1 MGGAQDAMESAT
13 TFDLV
18 VIGAGINGLGI
29 ARDAA
34 RRGLKVIVLEKED
47 ICYGVSAWSGRL
59 AHGGL
64 RYLEHRDFAL
74 VRESLRERERM
85 IQLAPHLV
93 KPLRLLMPLYAHN
106 RRPSWLIR
114 LGMILYDLLSF
125 DKRTGGH
132 EMLNTEATRR
142 RFPGIALQGLGGAAV
157 FTEGQIEYA
166 ERLCVELAVAAAA
179 DSAVIRTKAQV
190 EEPVI
195 EDGRVVGVT
204 YRDTTNDT
212 MREVRAPLVLNV
224 AGPWIDRIFKRGAP
238 PQPRLNGGTKGS
250 HLIVDPFPGAPKDVV
265 YYESKTDGRL
275 VLVIPWAGRYMI
287 GTTDLRFDDDPD
299 EARCSA
305 VEMNYLLGEVN
316 QLIPEAKLAPR
327 DVLYTFSGVR
337 PLPYAPAL
345 DEAKIPR
352 SHVLHDHAPGLPGL
366 VTVVGGKLTTFRQLA
381 EDAVDDAFRRLARP
395 VPPCMTAKLPFPGA
409 VFDAEETRGHLIGVG
424 LSQRSANRLIGLYGG
439 RSRAVADEAKTDI
452 ELLKVVHE
460 TSGAIGAELV
470 FAMRH
475 EFAAT
480 LGDVLARRLLLAFEP
495 GHALDEAGPMAA
507 LIGARFSWDVGRQA
521 AEVAGYKAWLSHLAV
536 PEQFASQEAAA

>member
-1 MGGAQDAMESAT
+1 MMD
-13 TFDLV
+13 FDLV

-34 RRGLKVIVLEKED
+34 RRGLKVIVLEKDD

-74 VRESLRERERM
+74 VRESLRERECM

-106 RRPSWLIR
+106 RRPAWLIR
-114 LGMILYDLLSF
+114 LGMIVYDVLSF

-132 EMLNTEATRR
+132 EMLNAQATRR
-142 RFPGIALQGLGGAAV
+142 RFPGIAPQGLGGAAV
-157 FTEGQIEYA
+157 FTEGQVEYA

-179 DSAVIRTKAQV
+179 DGAVIRTKAAV

-195 EDGRVVGVT
+195 ESGRVAGVR
-204 YRDTTNDT
+204 YRDTASDT
-212 MREVRAPLVLNV
+212 LHEVRAPLVLNV

-250 HLIVDPFPGAPKDVV
+250 HLIVDHFPGAPKDVV

-287 GTTDLRFDDDPD
+287 GTTDLRFDGDPD
-299 EARCSA
+299 EARCSTA
-305 VEMNYLLGEVN
+305 EMNYLLGEVN
-316 QLIPEAKLAPR
+316 QLIPEAKLTPG

-337 PLPYAPAL
+337 PLPYAPGVV
-345 DEAKIPR
+345 EARIPR
-352 SHVLHDHAPGLPGL
+352 SHVLHDHAPSLPGL

-381 EDAVDDAFRRLARP
+381 EDAVDDAFRRLGRP
-395 VPPCMTAKLPFPGA
+395 VPPCTTAKLPFPGA
-409 VFDAEETRGHLIGVG
+409 VFDAGETRRHLTGLG
-424 LSQRSANRLIGLYGG
+424 LSQRSADRLIGLYGS
-439 RSRAVADEAKTDI
+439 RSRAVADEAKADPD
-452 ELLKVVHE
+452 LLKVVHE
-460 TSGAIGAELV
+460 PTGAIAAELV

-475 EFAAT
+475 EFAAS
-480 LGDVLARRLLLAFEP
+480 LADVLARRLLLAFEP
-495 GHALDEAGPMAA
+495 GHALDEVQTMAS
-507 LIGARFSWDVGRQA
+507 LIGTRFGWDVGRQA
-521 AEVAGYKAWLSHLAV
+521 AEVTGYQAWLSHLAV
-536 PEQFASQEAAA
+536 PEAIASQEVAG